1 MKLILLFLLT
11 NFCISLFGQ
20 GLILDSKEYANSKH
34 WEPKEGQGFSTS
46 DLPLKISY
54 RQYAPP
60 IQNQGQLATCVGWGV
75 AYAQLSTQQNLL
87 MDVTEGSQKF
97 FRSMDPYF
105 IYGNIRNFGDLWCQK
120 GTRISDAMQVLIEK
134 GTKPWVW
141 DPWLTCNSK
150 ITFSEFTNALASNYV
165 VSDYYAVPNDDLV
178 LNVKQALYF
187 ELIVSVGVNL
197 TESFQAGSAAK
208 NGLWSPS
215 SSEKLIGGHAM
226 CVVGYD
232 DSKYG
237 GAFEV
242 MNSWGA
248 DYGENGF
255 IWIKYSDFKKYV
267 SEAYVINAGDYKKGN
282 CSMGDCYNSYSRYKY
297 KDGSVYEGLIVDGYP
312 DIYGAYV
319 YSNGNFY
326 VGGMNK
332 GRKNG
337 AGIFY
342 DVAQKKYFNVNFNN
356 DVYVSWSV
364 KQGFSS
370 TEESEKML
378 KLMEILNTLNPA
390 TVVSAETEEQD
401 EYFEKMEIPLEPLS
415 IPKN

>member
-11 NFCISLFGQ
+11 NFCISFFGQ

-337 AGIFY
+337 VGIFY
-342 DVAQKKYFNVNFNN
+342 DVLQKKYFNVNYNN